1 MAKRIAHR
9 ATVGIL
15 AVALALALVAD
26 RPGRPTSASTTV
38 AKAPVGPNPVAV
50 ALAPEAGRV
59 FVLSR
64 GAVDATDN
72 PLGPG
77 TVSALDAATGA
88 AVGVVDVGIDPFAVA
103 VDERA
108 GRVFV
113 VNRNPNGTVSVL
125 DARDGHLLQ
134 NVRVG
139 SWPQAIAVD
148 EGTGK
153 VLVANRG
160 PTPGPGS
167 VTVFDAYQGTVLGEI
182 EVGAYPA
189 AIAMDSRLGLAFVAN
204 FLGNT
209 VSVLSTRDLRIVRT
223 VRLGAEPGTV
233 ARLVVDES
241 SGHLVAM
248 SYPPRVTGGG
258 PTDGQIAIIDER
270 NGAILKTVTLPNP
283 TVMAENPRTGQVL
296 VSSATDQGG
305 SLTALDGRTGDR
317 LWTAR
322 VGVDPDAIGVDAKAD
337 RLFVLDRNSG
347 ILSVLDAGGGQS
359 RCSIRVGDR
368 PVALAV
374 SEQLHRVFVGSAGDS
389 ALAIVQTAC

>member
-1 MAKRIAHR
+1 VATGIARR

-15 AVALALALVAD
+15 AVALAIGLVAD
-26 RPGRPTSASTTV
+26 RSGRPTSAGTTV

-77 TVSALDAATGA
+77 TVSVLDAATGA
-88 AVGVVDVGIDPFAVA
+88 VVGVVDVGIDPFAVA

-113 VNRNPNGTVSVL
+113 VNRNPSGTVGVL

-134 NVRVG
+134 TVHVG
-139 SWPQAIAVD
+139 SWPQAVAVD
-148 EGTGK
+148 EGAGR
-153 VLVANRG
+153 VLIANRG
-160 PTPGPGS
+160 STPRPGS
-167 VTVFDAYQGTVLGEI
+167 VTVLDAYHGTVLGEI

-223 VRLGAEPGTV
+223 VRLGTEPGTV

-241 SGHLVAM
+241 SGHLIAM

-258 PTDGQIAIIDER
+258 PTDGQVAIIDER

-283 TVMAENPRTGQVL
+283 TAMAENPRTGPIL

-305 SLTALDGRTGDR
+305 LLTALDGRTEDR
-317 LWTAR
+317 LWTTR
-322 VGVDPDAIGVDAKAD
+322 VGADPDAIGVDAAAD
-337 RLFVLDRNSG
+337 RLFVLGRDSG
-347 ILSVLDAGGGQS
+347 TLDVLDGHGGQP
-359 RCSIRVGDR
+359 RCSLRLGDR
-368 PVALAV
+368 AVALAL
-374 SEQLHRVFVGSAGDS
+374 SEKLHRAFVASAGES
-389 ALAIVQTAC
+389 ALTIVRTVC

>member
-1 MAKRIAHR
+1 MATGIARR

-15 AVALALALVAD
+15 AVALAIGLVAD
-26 RPGRPTSASTTV
+26 RPGRPTSAGTTV
-38 AKAPVGPNPVAV
+38 GRTPVGPNPVAV
-50 ALAPEAGRV
+50 ALAPGAGRV

-88 AVGVVDVGIDPFAVA
+88 VVSIVDVGIDPFAVA

-113 VNRNPNGTVSVL
+113 VNRHPNGTVSVL
-125 DARDGHLLQ
+125 DARDGHLLR

-139 SWPQAIAVD
+139 SWPQAIADD
-148 EGTGK
+148 EATGK

-160 PTPGPGS
+160 PTPRPGS
-167 VTVFDAYQGTVLGEI
+167 ITVLDAYQGKVLGEI
-182 EVGAYPA
+182 EVGVYPA
-189 AIAMDSRLGLAFVAN
+189 AIAIDSRLGLAFVAN
-204 FLGNT
+204 FLSNT
-209 VSVLSTRDLRIVRT
+209 VSFLSTRDMRIVRT
-223 VRLGAEPGTV
+223 VRLGTEPGTV

-241 SGHLVAM
+241 SGHLFAM

-258 PTDGQIAIIDER
+258 PTDGQVAIIDER
-270 NGAILKTVTLPNP
+270 NGAILKTMTLPNP
-283 TVMAENPRTGQVL
+283 TAMAENPRTGQVL

-322 VGVDPDAIGVDAKAD
+322 VGADPDAIGVDAEAS
-337 RLFVLDRNSG
+337 RLFVLGRDSG
-347 ILSVLDAGGGQS
+347 TLDVLDAGGGRR
-359 RCSIRVGDR
+359 RCTLRVGDR
-368 PVALAV
+368 PVALAI
-374 SEQLHRVFVGSAGDS
+374 SERLHRVFVASAGDTS
-389 ALAIVQTAC
+389 LTIVQPAC

>member
-1 MAKRIAHR
+1 MPW
-9 ATVGIL
+9 T
-15 AVALALALVAD
+15 
-26 RPGRPTSASTTV
+26 PPTT
-38 AKAPVGPNPVAV
+38 PW
-50 ALAPEAGRV
+50 
-59 FVLSR
+59 
-64 GAVDATDN
+64 D
-72 PLGPG
+72 LGPG

-88 AVGVVDVGIDPFAVA
+88 VVGVVEVGIDPFAVA

-108 GRVFV
+108 GRVFI

-125 DARDGHLLQ
+125 GARDGHLLQ

-148 EGTGK
+148 EATGK

-167 VTVFDAYQGTVLGEI
+167 ITVFDADQGTELGEI
-182 EVGAYPA
+182 EVGVYPA
-189 AIAMDSRLGLAFVAN
+189 AVAVDSRLGLAFVAN
-204 FLGNT
+204 FVSNT
-209 VSVLSTRDLRIVRT
+209 VSFLSTRDLRIVRT

-241 SGHLVAM
+241 SGHLFAM
-248 SYPPRVTGGG
+248 SYPPRVSGGG
-258 PTDGQIAIIDER
+258 PIDGQVAIIDER

-283 TVMAENPRTGQVL
+283 TAMAENPRTGQIL

-305 SLTALDGRTGDR
+305 SLTALDGRTWDR

-322 VGVDPDAIGVDAKAD
+322 VGADPDAIGVDAKAD
-337 RLFVLDRNSG
+337 RLFVLDHDSG
-347 ILSVLDAGGGQS
+347 TLDVLDARGGQS

-374 SEQLHRVFVGSAGDS
+374 SERLHRVFVASAGDDTLS
-389 ALAIVQTAC
+389 IIQPY